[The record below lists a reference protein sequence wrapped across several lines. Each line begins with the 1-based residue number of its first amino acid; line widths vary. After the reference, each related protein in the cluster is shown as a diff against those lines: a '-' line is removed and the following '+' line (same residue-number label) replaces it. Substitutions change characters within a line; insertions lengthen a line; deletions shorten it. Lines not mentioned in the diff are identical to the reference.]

1 MRRLLLLGSTV
12 VFLDV
17 AFYTA
22 IVPLLPDYAADLHL
36 SKAGAGV
43 LSAAYPAGT
52 LAASLPAGLAAA
64 RIGPRRTLVWGLALL
79 GGASLIFGF
88 GHHIVLLDA
97 ARLVQSVG
105 GALAWSGALTW
116 LIVEASDSNRGSVI
130 GTMLGTAVAGALLG
144 PGLGALAG
152 EIGTEPVF
160 SSVLVIAAALALA
173 ALRIPE
179 HAPREEQSLG
189 QIWATMTSRPVMRA
203 TWFVAA
209 PSMLFGLVDVLVPLN
224 IHDLGGGAGV
234 VAAGFAIGAALEA
247 GIAPVVG
254 RASDRIGRLR
264 PYAAGMVIC
273 AAAILLVPPAAAVA
287 VLVAA
292 LIAFSVGA
300 GICFT
305 PSMAMLS
312 DSAEATGLHQAFA
325 AGLTNMAWASGHVI
339 GGAGGGA
346 LARAA
351 GDGLPC
357 LLAAGWLLATALAA
371 WQGGAAERQGRTV
384 GAEAG

>member
-22 IVPLLPDYAADLHL
+22 IVPLLPDYAGDLHL

-43 LSAAYPAGT
+43 LTAAYPAGT

-64 RIGPRRTLVWGLALL
+64 RIGPRPALVWGLALL
-79 GGASLIFGF
+79 GGASLVFGF
-88 GHHIVLLDA
+88 GQHIVLLDT
-97 ARLVQSVG
+97 ARFVQGVG
-105 GALAWSGALTW
+105 GAFAWSGALTW

-130 GTMLGTAVAGALLG
+130 GTMLGSAVAGALLG

-160 SSVLVIAAALALA
+160 SSVLVIAAALAVA

-179 HAPREEQSLG
+179 HAPREEQSLAE
-189 QIWATMTSRPVMRA
+189 IWATMTRRPVLRA

-209 PSMLFGLVDVLVPLN
+209 PSMLFGLVDVLVPLR

-234 VAAGFAIGAALEA
+234 VAAGFTIGAALEA

-254 RASDRIGRLR
+254 RVSDRIGRLR

-273 AAAILLVPPAAAVA
+273 AAAILVVPPAAAVA
-287 VLVAA
+287 VLFAA
-292 LIAFSVGA
+292 LVVFSVGA

-312 DSAEATGLHQAFA
+312 DSAEATGLHQAFT
-325 AGLTNMAWASGHVI
+325 AGLTNMAWAGGHVI

-357 LLAAGWLLATALAA
+357 LLAVGWLLATALAA
-371 WQGGAAERQGRTV
+371 WQGGAAERRGRAV

>member
-12 VFLDV
+12 VFIDV

-22 IVPLLPDYAADLHL
+22 IVPLLPDYAGDLDL

-52 LAASLPAGLAAA
+52 LAASLPAGLLAA
-64 RIGPRRTLVWGLALL
+64 RLGPRRVLVAGLALL
-79 GGASLIFGF
+79 GGASLVFGF
-88 GHHIVLLDA
+88 GHHIVLLDS
-97 ARLVQSVG
+97 ARFVQGVG
-105 GALAWSGALTW
+105 GALAWAGALTW
-116 LIVEASDSNRGSVI
+116 LIVETPESRRGTVI
-130 GTMLGTAVAGALLG
+130 GGMLGTAVAGALLG

-160 SSVLVIAAALALA
+160 SSVLVIAAALAIA

-179 HAPREEQSLG
+179 HAPREDQSLPE
-189 QIWATMTSRPVMRA
+189 IWATMSSRPVVRA
-203 TWFVAA
+203 TWYVAA
-209 PSMLFGLVDVLVPLN
+209 PSMLFGLVDVLVPLR
-224 IHDLGGGAGV
+224 IHALGGGAGV
-234 VAAGFAIGAALEA
+234 VAAGFTIGAALEA
-247 GIAPVVG
+247 GLAPVVG
-254 RASDRIGRLR
+254 RVSDRIGRLR
-264 PYAAGMVIC
+264 PYAAGILVC
-273 AAAILLVPPAAAVA
+273 AAAILVVPPADAIA

-292 LIAFSVGA
+292 LVVFSIGA
-300 GICFT
+300 GICFA

-312 DSAEATGLHQAFA
+312 DSAEATGLHQGFA
-325 AGLTNMAWASGHVI
+325 AGLTNMAWATGHVV

-371 WQGGAAERQGRTV
+371 WQGGTAEREGRTV

>member
-12 VFLDV
+12 VFIDV

-22 IVPLLPDYAADLHL
+22 IVPLLPDYANDLNL

-52 LAASLPAGLAAA
+52 LVASLPAGLLAA
-64 RIGPRRTLVWGLALL
+64 RIGPRRVLVWGLALL
-79 GGASLIFGF
+79 GGASLVFGF

-97 ARLVQSVG
+97 ARFVQGIG

-116 LIVEASDSNRGSVI
+116 LIVETPESRRGSVI
-130 GTMLGTAVAGALLG
+130 GGLLGTAVAGALLG

-152 EIGTEPVF
+152 EIGTGPVF
-160 SSVLVIAAALALA
+160 SSVLVIAGALALA

-179 HAPREEQSLG
+179 QARREDQSLAEV
-189 QIWATMTSRPVMRA
+189 WATMTTRPVLRA
-203 TWFVAA
+203 TWYVAA
-209 PSMLFGLVDVLVPLN
+209 PSMLFGLVDVLLPLGIDN
-224 IHDLGGGAGV
+224 LGGGAGV
-234 VAAGFAIGAALEA
+234 IAAGFTMGATLEA

-254 RASDRIGRLR
+254 RISDRIGRLR
-264 PYAAGMVIC
+264 PYSAGMLIC
-273 AAAILLVPPAAAVA
+273 AAAILVVPPAGAVA
-287 VLVAA
+287 VLVGVLVVFA
-292 LIAFSVGA
+292 VGA

-312 DSAEATGLHQAFA
+312 DSAEATGLHQGIA
-325 AGLTNMAWASGHVI
+325 AGLTNMAWSSGHVL

-357 LLAAGWLLATALAA
+357 YLGAGLLIATALAA
-371 WQGGAAERQGRTV
+371 WLSGAVERRGQAV